1 MTAVVPFVST
11 PAADPRVVEFSAL
24 ATRSAERYALLATL
38 TRGLATAML
47 DGVQRAAQLNFE
59 AAHHLLARTCM
70 PLAEQVEA
78 GGESLQF
85 ARRTYEV
92 CAVTASRI
100 LRLCRDHVQRD
111 ADQVWQSLDEGLERL
126 ALDPEQSAALRAAFA
141 ALHASHTEY
150 FESTLKMHEQLRAIA
165 DGVTVIAAPTPAAG
179 RRRVN
184 GE

>member
-1 MTAVVPFVST
+1 MTAVVPFAAM
-11 PAADPRVVEFSAL
+11 PPADPRL
-24 ATRSAERYALLATL
+24 ADFGLAAARSAERYALLATL

-70 PLAEQVEA
+70 PLAEQAEA

-111 ADQVWQSLDEGLERL
+111 ADQVWQALDEGLDRL
-126 ALDPEQSAALRAAFA
+126 ALDPDRAATLRAAFS
-141 ALHASHTEY
+141 ALRASHSEY
-150 FESTLKMHEQLRAIA
+150 VESMLAMHEQLRAIA
-165 DGVTVIAAPTPAAG
+165 DGVTVVSSPACATG
-179 RRRVN
+179 RRRIN